1 MSQMKLVVCFI
12 SLTVFYCSCYGFSH
26 EMELLIGK
34 SVPQELYGQEG
45 TAWKKSHPDSNNLPP
60 LILIPGLTGS
70 GLQDKLVAA
79 DVPLICP
86 RNSDWSR
93 LWIQPSKALLVPC
106 FIAELEQTFTDNT
119 FYNTQG
125 VDIRTIDFGGVHGID
140 YLAYTSSGEP
150 INSTDYMAPLIANL
164 EAAGYVVGENLAG
177 APYDWR
183 RTTDPENWNSD
194 LKALIEQLYNQNGQT
209 AVFILCHSMGN
220 LEFAA
225 FMETMD
231 QSWKDQYVAGF
242 ISAAAPW
249 SGASLAIRALVSGLE
264 ISKGIITI
272 DAHKIAALVQTFGSV
287 VWMVPTESL
296 LGDEPVVI
304 TDTTSYS
311 YQQFSQLFADIGAT
325 TAGNIYESLGDSL
338 STLPNPNVPIYCLYG
353 TNKQTELY
361 YEYKNGLGE
370 QPTTIH
376 YEQTGD
382 GVVPLQSLQKCLSM
396 NPVLSRE
403 FNLVGH
409 GDLVKDPLFFNQVMN
424 IVTGNLS

>member
-1 MSQMKLVVCFI
+1 M
-12 SLTVFYCSCYGFSH
+12 G
-26 EMELLIGK
+26 
-34 SVPQELYGQEG
+34 
-45 TAWKKSHPDSNNLPP
+45 
-60 LILIPGLTGS
+60 
-70 GLQDKLVAA
+70 
-79 DVPLICP
+79 
-86 RNSDWSR
+86 
-93 LWIQPSKALLVPC
+93 
-106 FIAELEQTFTDNT
+106 
-119 FYNTQG
+119 
-125 VDIRTIDFGGVHGID
+125 
-140 YLAYTSSGEP
+140 
-150 INSTDYMAPLIANL
+150 
-164 EAAGYVVGENLAG
+164 
-177 APYDWR
+177 
-183 RTTDPENWNSD
+183 
-194 LKALIEQLYNQNGQT
+194 
-209 AVFILCHSMGN
+209 GN

-353 TNKQTELY
+353 TNKQTEIY
-361 YEYKNGLGE
+361 YE
-370 QPTTIH
+370 H
-376 YEQTGD
+376 TGD

>member
-1 MSQMKLVVCFI
+1 M
-12 SLTVFYCSCYGFSH
+12 G
-26 EMELLIGK
+26 
-34 SVPQELYGQEG
+34 
-45 TAWKKSHPDSNNLPP
+45 
-60 LILIPGLTGS
+60 
-70 GLQDKLVAA
+70 
-79 DVPLICP
+79 
-86 RNSDWSR
+86 
-93 LWIQPSKALLVPC
+93 
-106 FIAELEQTFTDNT
+106 
-119 FYNTQG
+119 
-125 VDIRTIDFGGVHGID
+125 
-140 YLAYTSSGEP
+140 
-150 INSTDYMAPLIANL
+150 
-164 EAAGYVVGENLAG
+164 
-177 APYDWR
+177 
-183 RTTDPENWNSD
+183 
-194 LKALIEQLYNQNGQT
+194 
-209 AVFILCHSMGN
+209 GN

>member
-1 MSQMKLVVCFI
+1 
-12 SLTVFYCSCYGFSH
+12 
-26 EMELLIGK
+26 MELLIGK

-220 LEFAA
+220 LEFAS

-231 QSWKDQYVAGF
+231 QAWKDEFVAGF

-249 SGASLAIRALVSGLE
+249 SGASLAIRALVSGIKVANVDQFTVASL
-264 ISKGIITI
+264 I
-272 DAHKIAALVQTFGSV
+272 QTFGSV
-287 VWMVPTESL
+287 VWMVPTETL
-296 LGDEPVVI
+296 LGEQPVVR
-304 TDTTSYS
+304 TNTTSYN
-311 YQQFSQLFADIGAT
+311 YHQFPKLFEDIGAE
-325 TAGNIYESLGDSL
+325 TAEAIFESLGASL
-338 STLPNPNVPIYCLYG
+338 ENLPSPNVPTYCLYG
-353 TNKQTELY
+353 TNTETEIFYDYGNGLDAQPTKIY
-361 YEYKNGLGE
+361 YEKS
-370 QPTTIH
+370 
-376 YEQTGD
+376 GD
-382 GVVPLQSLQKCLSM
+382 GVVPSK
-396 NPVLSRE
+396 V
-403 FNLVGH
+403 
-409 GDLVKDPLFFNQVMN
+409 
-424 IVTGNLS
+424 